1 MHQRPLRQLLL
12 AVALLCLPLLAGCY
26 GSPDKRILQY
36 LNTDGFGERYT
47 GNAEE
52 ENWVDIGDQI
62 SYVDTLNPDV
72 SGVAERVDIDV
83 TIFLL
88 EVGAVHVAGRTRSE
102 IEALLTKK
110 LAPYYKQTDIQ
121 VQINTLANPKV
132 YYMFGEILTKGPGGA
147 TPHPGDLTIFQAV
160 MRATPDERKANL
172 GRVRLI
178 RADPRDPLVFTVNVG
193 EMLRSGDSTYNI
205 RVQENDIIV
214 VPPTLM
220 AQIGYFLSDLITPF
234 TEVISQITN
243 ALFRYNRFGS
253 NQFAQGGST
262 IF

>member
-1 MHQRPLRQLLL
+1 MHQSPVRHAPL
-12 AVALLCLPLLAGCY
+12 ALVLFLLPLLSGCY

-52 ENWVDIGDQI
+52 ENWVDIGDRI
-62 SYVDTLNPDV
+62 NYVDTINPDV
-72 SGVAERVDIDV
+72 NGVGERVDIDG
-83 TIFLL
+83 TIFLP

-121 VQINTLANPKV
+121 VQIDTLANPKV
-132 YYMFGEILTKGPGGA
+132 YYIFGEVLTKGPGGA

-160 MRATPDERKANL
+160 MRATPDQRKANL
-172 GRVRLI
+172 GRVRVI
-178 RADPRDPLVFTVNVG
+178 RADPRDPLVFTINVG
-193 EMLRSGDSTYNI
+193 EILRSGDSTYNI
-205 RVQENDIIV
+205 RIREGDIIV

-220 AQIGYFLSDLITPF
+220 AQVGYFLSDLITPF
-234 TEVISQITN
+234 TEVISQVTN
-243 ALFRYNRFGS
+243 ALFAFRRYGG
-253 NQFAQGGST
+253 NQFAGGNSGV
-262 IF
+262 F

>member
-1 MHQRPLRQLLL
+1 MHQSPARHAPL
-12 AVALLCLPLLAGCY
+12 ALVLYLLPLLAGCY

-52 ENWVDIGDQI
+52 ENWIDIGDRI
-62 SYVDTLNPDV
+62 NYVDTLNPDV
-72 SGVAERVDIDV
+72 NGVGERVDIDG
-83 TIFLL
+83 TIFLP

-110 LAPYYKQTDIQ
+110 LAPYYTQTDIQ
-121 VQINTLANPKV
+121 VQIDTLANPKV
-132 YYMFGEILTKGPGGA
+132 YYIFGEVQTAGPGGA
-147 TPHPGDLTIFQAV
+147 VPHPGDLTIFQAV
-160 MRATPDERKANL
+160 MRATPDTVKANL

-178 RADPRDPLVFTVNVG
+178 RADPRDPLVFTINVG
-193 EMLRSGDSTYNI
+193 EILRSGDSTYNI

-220 AQIGYFLSDLITPF
+220 AQVGYFLTDLITPF
-234 TEVISQITN
+234 TQVIGQITN
-243 ALFRYNRFGS
+243 ALFSFNRYGS
-253 NQFAQGGST
+253 NQFSRGRRGV
-262 IF
+262 I